1 MPGLT
6 TETGLSLAEKLAL
19 LSPEERH
26 EVISQFP
33 DDKIQHLLYDW
44 SVWARPDQRL
54 PDGNWF
60 VWALI
65 SGRGAG
71 KTRTGAET
79 VKEWAGGPDD
89 PPVRIALV
97 AQSAPDARDVMIE
110 GDSGI
115 LSVCPPWN
123 RPFYSP
129 SKRRLTW
136 PNGSIAIAFSGD
148 KPDQLRGPQF
158 HYAWVDEIAKFQYPQ
173 DVWDNLELGL
183 RLGDRPRVI
192 VTTTPRPIP
201 VIREMLQDPL
211 VHVTRVS
218 TYANISNLAPNYIRR
233 VVKKYEG
240 TRLGRQELHAQVLTD
255 MPGALWWLDL
265 IADNRVY
272 GLPEMRRI
280 VIGLDP
286 SASTSE
292 ETEEPDEAG
301 LVVCGKGQ
309 DNNGYMLRDESRIYT
324 PDQWARAAI
333 GLYKQYGASRIV
345 AEKNQGGEM
354 VRTVIHQI
362 DRTVKV
368 KLVTAT
374 KSKPERATPI
384 AALMEQG
391 RIKHLGQ
398 FAELEDQ
405 MCSMTVEDYEGA
417 GSPDRMDAYVHAMTD
432 LMLGS
437 MTSEDAEDYPTFQK

>member
-1 MPGLT
+1 MAV
-6 TETGLSLAEKLAL
+6 TEAGLSLAEQLAL
-19 LSPEERH
+19 LEPEERL
-26 EVISQFP
+26 EVIRSFP
-33 DDKIQHLLYDW
+33 DDQIMHLLYDW
-44 SVWARPDQRL
+44 SVWARPDQKL
-54 PDGNWF
+54 PPGNWF

-79 VKEWAGGPDD
+79 IKEWVGGPDD
-89 PPVRIALV
+89 PPIRIALV

-115 LSVCPPWN
+115 LNISPPWN

-136 PNGSIAIAFSGD
+136 PNGSVAIAFSGD

-158 HYAWVDEIAKFQYPQ
+158 HKAWVDEIAKFQYPQ

-183 RLGDRPRVI
+183 RLGDKPQAI

-201 VIREMLQDPL
+201 VIRDMLQDPA
-211 VHVTRVS
+211 VHITRVS
-218 TYANISNLAPNYIRR
+218 TYANISNLAANYIRR

-240 TRLGRQELHAQVLTD
+240 TRLGRQELHADVLTD
-255 MPGALWWLDL
+255 IPGALWWLDL
-265 IADNRVY
+265 IAENRVLQ
-272 GLPEMRRI
+272 LPEMRRI

-301 LVVCGKGQ
+301 LVVCGKGV
-309 DNNGYMLRDESRIYT
+309 DLKGYMIRDESRVYT

-333 GLYKQYGASRIV
+333 GLYHQYKASRIV

-362 DRTVKV
+362 DRNVRV
-368 KLVTAT
+368 KLISSV
-374 KSKPERATPI
+374 KSKPERASPI

-391 RIKHLGQ
+391 KIKHLGQ

-405 MCSMTVEDYEGA
+405 MCATTQEDYEGP
-417 GSPDRMDAYVHAMTD
+417 GSPDRMDAYVHALTD

-437 MTSEDAEDYPTFQK
+437 MTSEDADDYPTYQK